1 MITVKLI
8 WHSCGETQIMR
19 QGGDGAAARGRWRRF
34 FPVCSLVAF
43 ALAGCGSE
51 LYEQRLA
58 NTKILFAHEE
68 LLRENLQGKW
78 TDPDYGISLRIPH
91 KFEVLPPPAKPE
103 SAEKPAGQE
112 GEDAEEVEIPDER
125 QPKYLNV
132 ELPGLRGA
140 FQAKVKVIGENKVD
154 AEGDAW
160 IYVMSNQDMAEKT
173 DAAKEFNMS
182 FVKTLA
188 EALQLGQPAS
198 ENFESVRIPIR
209 AGTFVKPLKCT
220 AVVLKPEEEVGGLTR
235 QFSIYMYEQGEV
247 QVAVL
252 FVIPQNV
259 DGSEKLTDRIPLC
272 LETLDVPGNQ
282 LVRKTSGATG
292 AGTGTEP
299 KAGF

>member
-1 MITVKLI
+1 
-8 WHSCGETQIMR
+8 MR
-19 QGGDGAAARGRWRRF
+19 QSGDGAAARGWWRWF
-34 FPVCSLVAF
+34 FPVCSLAAF

-51 LYEQRLA
+51 LYEERLG
-58 NTKILFAHEE
+58 NTAKLFAHEE
-68 LLRENLQGKW
+68 LLRENLQGRW
-78 TDPDYGISLRIPH
+78 TDADYGIALRVPH

-103 SAEKPAGQE
+103 AAEKPAGQD
-112 GEDAEEVEIPDER
+112 GENEEEVEVPDER

-160 IYVMSNQDMAEKT
+160 IYVMSNQDMAEQT
-173 DAAKEFNMS
+173 EAAKEFNMS
-182 FVKTLA
+182 FVKSLA
-188 EALQLGQPAS
+188 EALQMGQPAS
-198 ENFESVRIPIR
+198 ENFETVRIPTR
-209 AGTFVKPLKCT
+209 AGTFVKPLKYT
-220 AVVLKPEEEVGGLTR
+220 AVALKPEEEVGGLTR
-235 QFSIYMYEQGEV
+235 QFSIYLYEQGEI
-247 QVAVL
+247 QVVVL

-282 LVRKTSGATG
+282 LVRKTQGSSA